1 MVIQSFSQRDAA
13 CSKAV
18 PWMPL
23 LKNYLAAETFDCRL
37 VSRKSEGVWVCE
49 CVPPIKESRSM
60 LGLLHYYD
68 KNNTKGF

>member
-1 MVIQSFSQRDAA
+1 MVIQSFSQCDAA

-49 CVPPIKESRSM
+49 CVLPIKESHSM